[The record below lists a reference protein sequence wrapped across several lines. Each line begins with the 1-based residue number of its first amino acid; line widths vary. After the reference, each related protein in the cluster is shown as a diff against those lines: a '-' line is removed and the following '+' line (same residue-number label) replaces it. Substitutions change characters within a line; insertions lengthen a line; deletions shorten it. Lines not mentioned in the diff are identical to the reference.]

1 MSEVYKKNGNPQG
14 PESMKVVGVEHQAYK
29 YRTVKESFTY
39 KCNQVCMS
47 KTD

>member
-1 MSEVYKKNGNPQG
+1 MSEVYKENENPQG

-29 YRTVKESFTY
+29 YRIVKVSSTY
-39 KCNQVCMS
+39 RCNQVCMW